1 MADETPHNNE
11 QSPTGPAVDRHSQDH
26 LGQQLRAMYEDL
38 LQEPVPSH
46 FVMLLA
52 RLEREQKEQGSG
64 G

>member
-1 MADETPHNNE
+1 
-11 QSPTGPAVDRHSQDH
+11 
-26 LGQQLRAMYEDL
+26 MYEDL